1 MARTGKKTKRR
12 SRSVLLTVTVVTFL
26 VSFVLFC
33 SAAFFCK
40 TYQNNLTAKMQTLEA
55 QVESIQTA
63 NEETQKEVDTLASN
77 KRVFAM
83 AESSLTYQGQNIQSV
98 DENK

>member
-1 MARTGKKTKRR
+1 
-12 SRSVLLTVTVVTFL
+12 
-26 VSFVLFC
+26 
-33 SAAFFCK
+33 
-40 TYQNNLTAKMQTLEA
+40 MQTLEA

-77 KRVFAM
+77 RRVSAM